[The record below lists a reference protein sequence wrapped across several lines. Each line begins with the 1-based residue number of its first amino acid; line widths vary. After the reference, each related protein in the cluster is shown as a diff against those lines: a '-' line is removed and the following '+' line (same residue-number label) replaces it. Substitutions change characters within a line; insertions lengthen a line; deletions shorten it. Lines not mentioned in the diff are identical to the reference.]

1 MKIRCG
7 VDLVEIER
15 VGRAYRRRP
24 QIFLRR
30 LFSPDEQAELSV
42 RGFRTRHLAV
52 RFAAKE
58 AVFKVLGLGLG
69 SLAWTDVEIL
79 SLSTGEPFVRLSGH
93 AGEQA
98 NRLGIEEIAI
108 SLSHSK
114 EYAVAQAVAPVK

>member
-24 QIFLRR
+24 QALLRR
-30 LFSPDEQAELSV
+30 LFSAEEQAELRV
-42 RGFRTRHLAV
+42 RSNRIRHLAV

-58 AVFKVLGLGLG
+58 AVFKVLGLGIG
-69 SLAWTDVEIL
+69 SLAWTEVEIL
-79 SLSTGEPFVRLSGH
+79 SLPTGEPFVRLSGR
-93 AGEQA
+93 AREQA
-98 NRLGIEEIAI
+98 KRLGMEEIAV

-114 EYAVAQAVAPVK
+114 EYAVAQAVALIK

>member
-24 QIFLRR
+24 QALLRR
-30 LFSPDEQAELSV
+30 LFSAEEQAELRV
-42 RGFRTRHLAV
+42 RSNRIRHLAV

-58 AVFKVLGLGLG
+58 AVFKVLGLGIG
-69 SLAWTDVEIL
+69 SLAWTEVEIL
-79 SLSTGEPFVRLSGH
+79 SLPTGEPFVRLSGR
-93 AGEQA
+93 AREQA
-98 NRLGIEEIAI
+98 KGLGMEEIAV

-114 EYAVAQAVAPVK
+114 EYAVAQAVALIK

>member
-24 QIFLRR
+24 QALLRR
-30 LFSPDEQAELSV
+30 LFSADEQAELRDRCNRV
-42 RGFRTRHLAV
+42 RHLAV

-58 AVFKVLGLGLG
+58 AVFKVLGLGIG
-69 SLAWTDVEIL
+69 SLAWTEVEIL
-79 SLSTGEPFVRLSGH
+79 SLPTGEPFVRLSGR
-93 AGEQA
+93 AGEKA
-98 NRLGIEEIAI
+98 KRLGMEEIVV

-114 EYAVAQAVAPVK
+114 EYAVAQAVALIK